1 MIILVLGKSKN
12 QQIRSKL
19 IINFIS
25 IYIIDHFEGTI
36 LNALVKENK
45 NANKMR

>member
-1 MIILVLGKSKN
+1 MIILVLGKSKS

-19 IINFIS
+19 INFIS

-45 NANKMR
+45 NANK